1 MDLPSIEMDMSVEG
15 VSLEGQLDWTRMSCF
30 GPVILWPLDIQVE
43 MSDRELN
50 LETRNL
56 GENLELK
63 I

>member
-1 MDLPSIEMDMSVEG
+1 MELPSIEMDMSVEG
-15 VSLEGQLDWTRMSCF
+15 VSLEGQLDWTHMSCF

-43 MSDRELN
+43 ISDKELN
-50 LETRNL
+50 LEIRNL

>member
-1 MDLPSIEMDMSVEG
+1 MELPSIEMDMSVGG
-15 VSLEGQLDWTRMSCF
+15 VSLEGQLDWTHMSCF

-43 MSDRELN
+43 ISDRELN